1 MDASDIVI
9 LASDIKAADP
19 RDNSERPR
27 QTTARAVLHC
37 RGPHVLIEVRDADDD
52 AVGQPSWHRVD
63 AGKAN
68 ATEPEIRAAYAI
80 LERLT
85 HDWYSRALEAEKRVV
100 EAEKRTFEAEARAT
114 QAERRALSGS
124 RVAPALPGSRVKARQ
139 RLSQLLGLANGSSS
153 EDEARNAALAAVRL
167 MKEHGL
173 EPQA

>member
-9 LASDIKAADP
+9 LASDVKAADP

-27 QTTARAVLHC
+27 QTTARVVLHC
-37 RGPHVLIEVRDADDD
+37 RGPRVLIEVRDEDDD
-52 AVGQPSWHRVD
+52 AVGQPSWHRID
-63 AGKAN
+63 AGKAD

-80 LERLT
+80 LGRLT
-85 HDWYSRALEAEKRVV
+85 HDWYTRAI
-100 EAEKRTFEAEARAT
+100 EAEKRTVEAEARASR
-114 QAERRALSGS
+114 AERRALSGG
-124 RVAPALPGSRVKARQ
+124 RVAPALPESRVKARQ

-173 EPQA
+173 EPQS

>member
-9 LASDIKAADP
+9 LASDVKAADP

-27 QTTARAVLHC
+27 QTTARSVLHC
-37 RGPHVLIEVRDADDD
+37 RGPHVLIEVRNADDD

-63 AGKAN
+63 AGKAD

-85 HDWYSRALEAEKRVV
+85 HDWYTRAI
-100 EAEKRTFEAEARAT
+100 EAEKRTVEAEARASR
-114 QAERRALSGS
+114 AERRALSGG
-124 RVAPALPGSRVKARQ
+124 RVAPALPESRVKARQ

-173 EPQA
+173 EPQS

>member
-9 LASDIKAADP
+9 LAPDVKTTDP

-27 QTTARAVLHC
+27 QTTARVVLHC
-37 RGPHVLIEVRDADDD
+37 RGPHVLIEIRDADDD

-63 AGKAN
+63 AGKAST
-68 ATEPEIRAAYAI
+68 TEPEIRAAYAI

-85 HDWYSRALEAEKRVV
+85 HNWYVRATDAEKRVV
-100 EAEKRTFEAEARAT
+100 EAESRAAR
-114 QAERRALSGS
+114 AERRVLSGGRS
-124 RVAPALPGSRVKARQ
+124 APALPESRVKAKQ
-139 RLSQLLGLANGSSS
+139 RLSQLLGLANGSPS